1 MPRRKVAMARMKRP
15 TKKSIS
21 RYIRSLATRSNKS
34 KEMTGDKHQKESS
47 VLHTSSLHQ
56 TVNWL
61 RMSDATKSQEETVK
75 TLCEVCQYIFD
86 HLPNREYKKTRYPF
100 HESTSFMKE
109 AAMNGCLLCGQFLRE
124 LIFRDES
131 DFIIEDTQVVKLETY
146 QIYLQGSWD
155 IKDCVLILPRE
166 GGIIDPGM

>member
-1 MPRRKVAMARMKRP
+1 
-15 TKKSIS
+15 
-21 RYIRSLATRSNKS
+21 
-34 KEMTGDKHQKESS
+34 
-47 VLHTSSLHQ
+47 
-56 TVNWL
+56 
-61 RMSDATKSQEETVK
+61 
-75 TLCEVCQYIFD
+75 
-86 HLPNREYKKTRYPF
+86 
-100 HESTSFMKE
+100 MKE